1 VARESPGEEG
11 QAMTREKRRYENNKG
26 WRATSRRV
34 IPSAAIRENQNRQM
48 SLSFGGV
55 GFVDGG
61 GKK

>member
-1 VARESPGEEG
+1 
-11 QAMTREKRRYENNKG
+11 MTREKRRYENNKG

-48 SLSFGGV
+48 LLSFGGV